1 MRDDALNIFMN
12 ALLTENIEDEKF
24 ERYIDMFS
32 KFLGYTNQD
41 YKYNGTYL
49 GQYLYDFMQVHRM
62 LKNKDIKYREIMKKL
77 TIEIPGE
84 FELVIDQT
92 FYVKA
97 GSEVIFGYNGID
109 KNKIAG
115 ESIEIRVKFN
125 FVDRDYIFCKVYG
138 DFEENKLEQRISKDV
153 KKFRKLKRIGR
164 M

>member
-1 MRDDALNIFMN
+1 MRDVALNIFMN
-12 ALLTENIEDEKF
+12 ELLTEDIEDEKF

-32 KFLGYTNQD
+32 KFLGYTNSD

-62 LKNKDIKYREIMKKL
+62 LKNKDMKYREIMKKL

-92 FYVKA
+92 FYVTA
-97 GSEVIFGYNGID
+97 GLDVIYGYNGID

-115 ESIEIRVKFN
+115 KLIEIRVKFD
-125 FVDRDYIFCKVYG
+125 FGDSDYIFCKVYE
-138 DFEENKLEQRISKDV
+138 DYEENKLAQKICNDV